1 MMKFYHTPSIINTEV
16 DLMAFSTIDATKFG
30 IIDINGKKIGLS
42 WATICP
48 PEIIEI
54 ADFQVIAI
62 GHGTLFMLISVLDCK
77 VLMKFGLDFDLV
89 LIEKYGFYLF
99 VVTELNIMCVN
110 LNNNSIFKIFDLPE
124 IAENIEYRDRELVV
138 YCIDGTVVNNII

>member
-1 MMKFYHTPSIINTEV
+1 MKFYYTPSIIETEV
-16 DLMAFSTIDATKFG
+16 DLMALSTIDATKFG

-42 WATICP
+42 WATIYP

-62 GHGTLFMLISVLDCK
+62 GHGTVFILISVLDAE

-89 LIEKYGFYLF
+89 LIEKYGYNLY
-99 VVTELNIMCVN
+99 VVTELKVLCVN
-110 LNNNSIFKIFDLPE
+110 LNNNSIFKIFNLPE
-124 IAENIEYRDRELVV
+124 IAENIECRDRELIV